1 MIYSIQKMKKKKID
15 KLAKLSQ
22 KFGASQFIIIFNI
35 FLPEFHNV
43 GVINVSQMFDVS
55 VNLAANF
62 FYGNL
67 LTAILSKENGP
78 LGPRP

>member
-1 MIYSIQKMKKKKID
+1 MIYSIQKMKKKEID

-22 KFGASQFIIIFNI
+22 KFRASQFIIIFNI

-43 GVINVSQMFDVS
+43 GVIYVSQMFDVS

-67 LTAILSKENGP
+67 LTAILS
-78 LGPRP
+78 